1 MDPETLVALGLVLLK
16 QLQPYVQDL
25 SDVKHQENYMKTTN
39 DGGETNI
46 IHEIENVIPSP
57 AGLQDLES
65 RPVHLKMREDEN
77 KLSFQKRMGSNNANR
92 NKQSSAAGHYVT
104 ADETTGS

>member
-1 MDPETLVALGLVLLK
+1 ME
-16 QLQPYVQDL
+16 
-25 SDVKHQENYMKTTN
+25 
-39 DGGETNI
+39 
-46 IHEIENVIPSP
+46 
-57 AGLQDLES
+57 LES

-77 KLSFQKRMGSNNANR
+77 KLSFQKRLGSNNANR